1 MECKEKKGCINR
13 KDRWEYQVWWKRR
26 NRLESSRRG
35 GDKQWV
41 EEVGGK
47 SGERGE
53 RGSNVAQGDQGE
65 KQSREG

>member
-1 MECKEKKGCINR
+1 MEEEKQIG
-13 KDRWEYQVWWKRR
+13 EQQ
-26 NRLESSRRG
+26 EGG

-47 SGERGE
+47 SGGRGE
-53 RGSNVAQGDQGE
+53 RGSNVTQGDQGE